1 MLCCWGSS
9 HVLLS
14 CRTDR
19 KPSSERVE
27 KGSSVELQCKYGVI
41 VSSDKISHV
50 ITNSTV
56 PATRL
61 SSRSCHDSWGEC
73 RKYLSPTFLLGV
85 LFSDVQAGAPLGI
98 PNGACLVDPDSLI
111 RLRAPAFTVGST
123 RLFLCFTL
131 LQRLVLTCRRN
142 VSMICT
148 IPLVNAFIALDNQT
162 GAAHFVLLGSPTEAE
177 CYKIRVINFQCRHL
191 TLVRMLCAELT
202 ASRSARTDC
211 GGGR

>member
-1 MLCCWGSS
+1 MAGMDPPSAATQVALRRASQCSRTPQRCNWRSARVKTRNSPYFNTWPGNMLCCCGSS

-85 LFSDVQAGAPLGI
+85 LFSDGQAGAPVGI

-111 RLRAPAFTVGST
+111 
-123 RLFLCFTL
+123 
-131 LQRLVLTCRRN
+131 
-142 VSMICT
+142 
-148 IPLVNAFIALDNQT
+148 
-162 GAAHFVLLGSPTEAE
+162 
-177 CYKIRVINFQCRHL
+177 
-191 TLVRMLCAELT
+191 
-202 ASRSARTDC
+202 
-211 GGGR
+211 